1 MRGTWRWTPTPSC
14 RRPARRRTTAR
25 PRRSAAPWSWTTAA
39 AARTPARRRRTLP
52 TIRSRKSRLPCRRS
66 LGRSCFSLLPSFP
79 SGPLANS
86 CQALAVSSLGSC
98 RCCFAACLRRAAG
111 LPQFIG
117 EVALAADGQDAP
129 NRLSGGIRRRGSVA
143 ATCERR
149 VVHVG
154 ARRRNLYT
162 DDDGRRTCCLCRT
175 VNTTSWLQKDSSLDF
190 SSYISPRRLLISFSE
205 LYLWRSEEGNNA
217 VVLAWC

>member
-79 SGPLANS
+79 SGPPANS
-86 CQALAVSSLGSC
+86 CQALAVSSLA
-98 RCCFAACLRRAAG
+98 RKLLLLLCCLASEGGRPSPIYRGGRARRGRPGCTESPLRRHPAAG
-111 LPQFIG
+111 IG
-117 EVALAADGQDAP
+117 
-129 NRLSGGIRRRGSVA
+129 RRNVRT
-143 ATCERR
+143 TCC
-149 VVHVG
+149 
-154 ARRRNLYT
+154 ARRREATISTQTTT
-162 DDDGRRTCCLCRT
+162 DGAPAVCAARWILPADCRKI
-175 VNTTSWLQKDSSLDF
+175 L
-190 SSYISPRRLLISFSE
+190 P
-205 LYLWRSEEGNNA
+205 
-217 VVLAWC
+217 